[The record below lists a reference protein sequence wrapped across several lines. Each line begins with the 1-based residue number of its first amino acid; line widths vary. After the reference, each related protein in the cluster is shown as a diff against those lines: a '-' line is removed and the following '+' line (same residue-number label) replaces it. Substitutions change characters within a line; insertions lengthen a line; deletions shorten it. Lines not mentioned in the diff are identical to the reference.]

1 MNYPTYLIKENSFL
15 ARIAAKKLRK
25 DKVALVLGKTI
36 HLWNTTS
43 TEFLQNEKW
52 VKHEICHVKQY
63 QQYGVAGFIGRYL
76 WESIKKGY
84 HQNKYEIE
92 AREAEIL

>member
-1 MNYPTYLIKENSFL
+1 MNYPNYLIKENSFL

-25 DKVALVLGKTI
+25 DNVALVLGKTI

-63 QQYGVAGFIGRYL
+63 QQYGIAGFIIRYL

-84 HQNKYEIE
+84 QQNKYEIE

>member
-1 MNYPTYLIKENSFL
+1 MNYPNYLIKENSFL

-25 DKVALVLGKTI
+25 DNVALVLGKTI
-36 HLWNTTS
+36 HLWKTTS

-63 QQYGVAGFIGRYL
+63 QQYGIAGFIIRYL

-84 HQNKYEIE
+84 QQNKYEIE

>member
-1 MNYPTYLIKENSFL
+1 MNYPNYLIKENSFL

-25 DKVALVLGKTI
+25 DNVALVLGKTI
-36 HLWNTTS
+36 HLWKTTS

-63 QQYGVAGFIGRYL
+63 QQYGMAGFIIRYL

-84 HQNKYEIE
+84 QQNKYEIE

>member
-1 MNYPTYLIKENSFL
+1 MNYPNYLIKENSFL

-25 DKVALVLGKTI
+25 DNVALVLGKTI
-36 HLWNTTS
+36 HLSNTTS

-63 QQYGVAGFIGRYL
+63 QQYGIAGFIIRYL

-84 HQNKYEIE
+84 QQNKYEIE